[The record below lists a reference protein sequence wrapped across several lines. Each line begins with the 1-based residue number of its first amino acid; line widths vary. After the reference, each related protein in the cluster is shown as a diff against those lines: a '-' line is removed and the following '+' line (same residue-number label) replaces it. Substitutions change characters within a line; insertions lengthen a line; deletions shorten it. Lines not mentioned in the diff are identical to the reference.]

1 MVLYDIS
8 ILNISDAMKHST
20 IVNRPSARSKI
31 NVNHLSLF
39 YRWMNIL
46 FEVAD
51 LDRASPGTVG
61 RCGIIYM
68 ESASL
73 GWRPYKQSFLEL
85 LPTSVFAADLV
96 IEIF

>member
-1 MVLYDIS
+1 MIC
-8 ILNISDAMKHST
+8 
-20 IVNRPSARSKI
+20 
-31 NVNHLSLF
+31 
-39 YRWMNIL
+39 RWMNIL

-85 LPTSVFAADLV
+85 LPTSVFAPDLV
-96 IEIF
+96 KLVLFLKMEKC